1 MIYYYLCFDIFY
13 WEIIDLNYVED
24 SSGVDLPVALLP
36 QSEKVVMLQMDSKLK
51 IEEFEQVMK
60 LAMEGCK
67 KVHELLLE
75 SVSERTNNLVS
86 SRGIFNA

>member
-1 MIYYYLCFDIFY
+1 MYCFSRSWLDCS
-13 WEIIDLNYVED
+13 DLNYVED

-67 KVHELLLE
+67 KVHEILLE
-75 SVSERTNNLVS
+75 VVRERTNNLVT